1 MADEKLNTGPAENMS
16 PEAAEP
22 IATPEQAAASEP
34 QQEQTGP
41 AIPGPGDVVVSFD
54 KINELMAEKRQ
65 NARAEVEKAETPEA
79 PEAAAPGE
87 TPQPANTEEPKKPRR
102 GRPPKA
108 EKAATENQKSEKLAG
123 ARKGRPP
130 KADKTAL
137 DKPKPSKRDKV
148 SRSDGKAPDA
158 KEPIKPAQDTAP
170 KETAAAEQTAPEPT
184 TPPRPVEEGKL
195 VYLKLSEVHPFHTFR
210 PHPFK
215 VRDDAKMQEIVAS
228 IRVNGVMVPG
238 LARPE
243 KDGNG
248 YEIVAGHRRTHGSE
262 LAGLDEMP
270 FIVREMTDH
279 EAVQAMKDS
288 NKQRDGMLPSELAAL
303 LELEVEDIKHQGG
316 RLKGVAEGDVG
327 KRSVE
332 IVGEAHEMN
341 YKKVMRYLR
350 LNSLVPELLD
360 KVDDKKMGFMPAVEL
375 SYIKPKNQRL
385 IVVSIDGEQASPSL
399 AQAKRLRELD
409 KEGKLNGDVIDG
421 ILSEQKKED
430 RGVIISTAELEK
442 YFGKEVMS
450 REQQIELLQDFIRE
464 QFISDGMC
472 ADAAIHDTDGHNPH
486 AHILLTVRPLD
497 EQGHWQYKTEKE
509 YLCVRNGEEKG
520 FTAAEFKSA
529 QNDGWEKQYPYKV
542 DKKKV
547 YMTPPA
553 TADRIQ
559 SPNAG
564 TVRNS
569 F

>member
-1 MADEKLNTGPAENMS
+1 GPAENIS

-22 IATPEQAAASEP
+22 ITTPEQAAASEP

-41 AIPGPGDVVVSFD
+41 AIPESGDVVVSFD

-65 NARAEVEKAETPEA
+65 NARAEVEKAETPKT

-108 EKAATENQKSEKLAG
+108 EKAATENQKSEKSAG

-130 KADKTAL
+130 KADKTAP

-170 KETAAAEQTAPEPT
+170 KETATAEQTAPEPT

-228 IRVNGVMVPG
+228 IRVNGVMVP
-238 LARPE
+238 
-243 KDGNG
+243 
-248 YEIVAGHRRTHGSE
+248 
-262 LAGLDEMP
+262 
-270 FIVREMTDH
+270 DH

-385 IVVSIDGEQASPSL
+385 IAVSIDGEQASPSL

-409 KEGKLNGDVIDG
+409 KEGKLNG
-421 ILSEQKKED
+421 
-430 RGVIISTAELEK
+430 
-442 YFGKEVMS
+442 
-450 REQQIELLQDFIRE
+450 
-464 QFISDGMC
+464 
-472 ADAAIHDTDGHNPH
+472 
-486 AHILLTVRPLD
+486 
-497 EQGHWQYKTEKE
+497 
-509 YLCVRNGEEKG
+509 
-520 FTAAEFKSA
+520 
-529 QNDGWEKQYPYKV
+529 
-542 DKKKV
+542 
-547 YMTPPA
+547 
-553 TADRIQ
+553 
-559 SPNAG
+559 
-564 TVRNS
+564 
-569 F
+569 

>member
-1 MADEKLNTGPAENMS
+1 MADEKLNTGPAENIS

-22 IATPEQAAASEP
+22 ITTPEQAAASEP

-41 AIPGPGDVVVSFD
+41 AIPESGDVVVSFD

-65 NARAEVEKAETPEA
+65 NARAEVEKAETTET
-79 PEAAAPGE
+79 PEAAAHGE
-87 TPQPANTEEPKKPRR
+87 TPQPANTEEPKKSRR

-108 EKAATENQKSEKLAG
+108 EKAATENQKAEKSAG
-123 ARKGRPP
+123 AHKGRPP
-130 KADKTAL
+130 KADKAAP

-158 KEPIKPAQDTAP
+158 KEPVKPTQDTAP
-170 KETAAAEQTAPEPT
+170 KEAAVEQTAPAPT

-350 LNSLVPELLD
+350 LNSLCRS
-360 KVDDKKMGFMPAVEL
+360 FW
-375 SYIKPKNQRL
+375 
-385 IVVSIDGEQASPSL
+385 
-399 AQAKRLRELD
+399 
-409 KEGKLNGDVIDG
+409 
-421 ILSEQKKED
+421 
-430 RGVIISTAELEK
+430 
-442 YFGKEVMS
+442 
-450 REQQIELLQDFIRE
+450 IR
-464 QFISDGMC
+464 
-472 ADAAIHDTDGHNPH
+472 
-486 AHILLTVRPLD
+486 
-497 EQGHWQYKTEKE
+497 
-509 YLCVRNGEEKG
+509 
-520 FTAAEFKSA
+520 
-529 QNDGWEKQYPYKV
+529 
-542 DKKKV
+542 
-547 YMTPPA
+547 
-553 TADRIQ
+553 
-559 SPNAG
+559 
-564 TVRNS
+564 
-569 F
+569 